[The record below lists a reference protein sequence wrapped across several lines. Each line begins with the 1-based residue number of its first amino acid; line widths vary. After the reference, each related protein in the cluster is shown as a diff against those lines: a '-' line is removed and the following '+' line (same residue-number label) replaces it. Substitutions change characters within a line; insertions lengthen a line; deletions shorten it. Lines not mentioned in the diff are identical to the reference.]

1 MPESQQP
8 TIVTGSSVEVEAL
21 RQGFNRGFADYRYNM
36 HMDPAGM
43 HGHLSRSNISPEDCA
58 VLVAEEEG
66 RLQGVGAALLA
77 VRGEEGWCG
86 GLSIDPAYRG
96 GGWGRRLMEHLK
108 RRAVERGVRRILLEV
123 LVTNDHA
130 RSVYRQVGF
139 KRLRELL
146 LWERDPRQG
155 PLPLP
160 FERLVETDPAR
171 ILRDCYRWH
180 ELTMTWQRRARSL
193 LNKVEQHGCFGL
205 TIPAKDGAPV
215 AYVLISPPSSSG
227 APAEGQP
234 PSRLGILDIAVD
246 PEANLHDAARPLLQ
260 ALQLRYVDARLTL
273 MDEPADSRLNPVFAS
288 LGFRVFDRQY
298 ELAVDLI
305 ESPPEPEL

>member
-36 HMDPAGM
+36 HMDPSGM
-43 HGHLSRSNISPEDCA
+43 HGHLSRSSISPEDCA
-58 VLVAEEEG
+58 VLVVEEEG

-108 RRAVERGVRRILLEV
+108 RSAVERGVRRILLEV

-130 RSVYRQVGF
+130 RSVYRQIGF
-139 KRLRELL
+139 RRLRELL

-160 FERLVETDPAR
+160 FERLEETDPVR

-193 LNKVEQHGCFGL
+193 LNNVEQHGCVGL

-234 PSRLGILDIAVD
+234 PSRLRIIDIAVD

-273 MDEPADSRLNPVFAS
+273 MDQPADSRLNPVFAS

>member
-1 MPESQQP
+1 MSAPNQP
-8 TIVTGSSVEVEAL
+8 TMVTGAAVEVEAL

-36 HMDPAGM
+36 QMDPSGM
-43 HGHLSRSNISPEDCA
+43 LGHLRRSNIAPDDCA

-77 VRGEEGWCG
+77 VRGDEGWCG
-86 GLSIDPAYRG
+86 GLSVDPAYRG

-123 LVTNDHA
+123 LVSNDHA

-160 FERLVETDPAR
+160 YERLEETDPAQ
-171 ILRDCYRWH
+171 ILRSFHRWH
-180 ELTMTWQRRARSL
+180 ELPTIWQRRARSL
-193 LNKVEQHGCFGL
+193 LNYVEQHGCIGL

-215 AYVLISPPSSSG
+215 AYALVSPPSPSG
-227 APAEGQP
+227 APAQGQP
-234 PSRLGILDIAVD
+234 LPRLRILDVAVD
-246 PEANLHDAARPLLQ
+246 PEANLQDAARPLLQ

-273 MDEPADSRLNPVFAS
+273 MDQPADSRLNPVFAS
-288 LGFRVFDRQY
+288 LGFRVFDRQN
-298 ELAVDLI
+298 EMVVDLA
-305 ESPPEPEL
+305 ESPPDTVQ

>member
-1 MPESQQP
+1 MPAQQEP
-8 TIVTGSSVEVEAL
+8 TMLIGAAVEVEAL

-36 HMDPAGM
+36 QMDPSGM
-43 HGHLSRSNISPEDCA
+43 LGHLHRSNIDPEDCA

-77 VRGEEGWCG
+77 VRGDEGWCG
-86 GLSIDPAYRG
+86 GLSVDPAYRG

-160 FERLVETDPAR
+160 YERLEETDPAR
-171 ILRDCYRWH
+171 ILREFYHWH
-180 ELTMTWQRRARSL
+180 ELPTIWQRRARSL
-193 LNKVEQHGCFGL
+193 FNYVEQHGCVGL
-205 TIPAKDGAPV
+205 TIPARDGAPV
-215 AYVLISPPSSSG
+215 AYVLVSPSSSSG
-227 APAEGQP
+227 VPAGGQP
-234 PSRLGILDIAVD
+234 AARLRILDIAVD
-246 PEANLHDAARPLLQ
+246 PEANLQDAARPLLQ

-273 MDEPADSRLNPVFAS
+273 MDQPADSRLNPVFAS

-298 ELAVDLI
+298 EMAVDLA
-305 ESPPEPEL
+305 ESPPDTDK

>member
-1 MPESQQP
+1 MPEPQQP
-8 TIVTGSSVEVEAL
+8 TIVTGASVEVEAL
-21 RQGFNRGFADYRYNM
+21 RQGFNRGFADYRYDM
-36 HMDPAGM
+36 HMEPAAM
-43 HGHLSRSNISPEDCA
+43 LGHLGRSSIAPEDCA

-66 RLQGVGAALLA
+66 RLLGVGAALLA

-86 GLSIDPAYRG
+86 GLSVAPAYRG
-96 GGWGRRLMEHLK
+96 HGWGRRLMEQLK

-160 FERLVETDPAR
+160 YERLEETDPR
-171 ILRDCYRWH
+171 QILRDFYCWH
-180 ELTMTWQRRARSL
+180 ELPMIWQRRARSL
-193 LNKVEQHGCFGL
+193 LNYVEQHGCVGL

-215 AYVLISPPSSSG
+215 AYVLVSPSSSAG
-227 APAEGQP
+227 VPAQGQP
-234 PSRLGILDIAVD
+234 STRLRILDIAVD
-246 PEANLHDAARPLLQ
+246 PGANLQDAARPLLQ

-273 MDEPADSRLNPVFAS
+273 MDQPADSRLNPVFAS

-298 ELAVDLI
+298 ELAVDLA
-305 ESPPEPEL
+305 ESPPDTDQ